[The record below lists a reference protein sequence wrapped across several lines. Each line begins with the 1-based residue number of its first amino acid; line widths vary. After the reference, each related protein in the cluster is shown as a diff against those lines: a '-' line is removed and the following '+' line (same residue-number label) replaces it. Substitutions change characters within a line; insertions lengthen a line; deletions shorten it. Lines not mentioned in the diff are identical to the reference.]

1 MDKGGAPKA
10 GWWGTTGVNAPALN
24 LKALPRYAWVYVL
37 NDLGPFRRVFL
48 LLTASSVLVTVLN
61 FAAVYLVGDIV
72 SKIETL
78 SLERILGI
86 YLPLYLGVLL
96 LVEGLD
102 YFLRRYGEAIPAFY
116 ADFQRNRFLT
126 ALLALDFARSGNV
139 AKERLAALIERY
151 TKNLEGFLDQWFWGI
166 SRKLAEAVIVM
177 GILFYQNLVVGGLA
191 LVYLAGFLTLAFAIS
206 ARFAPYAQDYAEES
220 VRESTVR
227 QNFIL
232 NLGVV
237 RRFRAGRF
245 LATTV
250 DRFVERKWGSFD
262 RLRGFHARR
271 WFLQLN
277 LFNALFVGTFFY
289 GVFQVK
295 SGALPLGYLVLIRWA
310 FERLW
315 WIVVLFIEY
324 FVALVQQREDARLV
338 MAEFGGLL
346 SAREEA
352 APLIEVAPDW
362 RELSLVDVTTMFPAT
377 VDRAAV
383 RIRVPRFVLRRGA
396 KVGIIGPSGVGKST
410 VLTMLTNQLP
420 TAGGLRLDGAPLP
433 AGELGAGFITVI
445 SNSDPLFKLPLREN
459 VLLGR
464 DVSPTELSRILTGV
478 RANEFY
484 GDGAAV
490 VGSPE
495 FNLSAGQEQRI
506 RLARGLLQASEV
518 YLLDEPF
525 NSVDQATKGEILR
538 FLGDFLRERT
548 VVLVTH
554 NPDDLGWI
562 EELYRFNGEVLEPY
576 PRSVLVRS

>member
-1 MDKGGAPKA
+1 
-10 GWWGTTGVNAPALN
+10 
-24 LKALPRYAWVYVL
+24 
-37 NDLGPFRRVFL
+37 
-48 LLTASSVLVTVLN
+48 
-61 FAAVYLVGDIV
+61 
-72 SKIETL
+72 
-78 SLERILGI
+78 
-86 YLPLYLGVLL
+86 
-96 LVEGLD
+96 
-102 YFLRRYGEAIPAFY
+102 
-116 ADFQRNRFLT
+116 
-126 ALLALDFARSGNV
+126 
-139 AKERLAALIERY
+139 
-151 TKNLEGFLDQWFWGI
+151 
-166 SRKLAEAVIVM
+166 
-177 GILFYQNLVVGGLA
+177 
-191 LVYLAGFLTLAFAIS
+191 
-206 ARFAPYAQDYAEES
+206 
-220 VRESTVR
+220 
-227 QNFIL
+227 
-232 NLGVV
+232 
-237 RRFRAGRF
+237 
-245 LATTV
+245 
-250 DRFVERKWGSFD
+250 
-262 RLRGFHARR
+262 
-271 WFLQLN
+271 
-277 LFNALFVGTFFY
+277 
-289 GVFQVK
+289 
-295 SGALPLGYLVLIRWA
+295 
-310 FERLW
+310 
-315 WIVVLFIEY
+315 
-324 FVALVQQREDARLV
+324 
-338 MAEFGGLL
+338 
-346 SAREEA
+346 
-352 APLIEVAPDW
+352 
-362 RELSLVDVTTMFPAT
+362 MFPAT